1 MVACIGRQEGRYTM
15 IPENYISQIF
25 RKPLAGGGWQVF
37 RKKLFSKED
46 AEKRIKE
53 KVEEVI
59 SCGVAWQRLEFAPR
73 IGEPSPLENTVCD
86 LSGRSRIPARA
97 ISALAE
103 AVLIAR
109 LFGINLEQFQ
119 LEAAKIE
126 G

>member
-1 MVACIGRQEGRYTM
+1 MVARKGGQEGRYIM

-25 RKPLAGGGWQVF
+25 RKPLANGGWQVF
-37 RKKLFSKED
+37 RKKLFSRED
-46 AEKRIKE
+46 AEKRIRE
-53 KVEEVI
+53 KVKEII
-59 SCGVAWQRLEFAPR
+59 SCGVAWQRLETVPR

>member
-1 MVACIGRQEGRYTM
+1 ML
-15 IPENYISQIF
+15 PENYISQIY
-25 RKPLAGGGWQVF
+25 RKPLANGGWQVF
-37 RKKLFSKED
+37 RKKLFSREE
-46 AEKRIKE
+46 AETRIREKIKE
-53 KVEEVI
+53 VV
-59 SCGVAWQRLEFAPR
+59 SCGVAWQRLESLTR

-109 LFGINLEQFQ
+109 LFGINLEQIQ
-119 LEAAKIE
+119 IETVKIE